1 MGLVENGN
9 SGLSIADAMAL
20 ANNGNGGLEGGFG
33 GTWTW
38 VFFLFFLLAWG
49 GGGFFGGNSGA
60 MTNSVREGE
69 LTRAE
74 MYNALGQQD
83 SFSNQANI
91 MRELSAFERDAANNW
106 GSMKYDNLIGVN
118 NIMTQMAA
126 NAANQAQCC
135 CETNRNIDAVRY
147 ENAKNTCD
155 ITHNAQINTRDILES
170 QNVGF
175 QRILDFLT
183 NDKIES
189 LRNELQSAQLQLGN
203 MSQTT
208 TLINTLRPYPAP
220 AYITTSPYMTIYPPT
235 TTTTG

>member
-1 MGLVENGN
+1 MGLVENGG
-9 SGLSIADAMAL
+9 GLSIADAMAL
-20 ANNGNGGLEGGFG
+20 AGNKNEGGLFEG
-33 GTWTW
+33 TSAW

-49 GGGFFGGNSGA
+49 GGGGFFGGGNS
-60 MTNSVREGE
+60 TREGE

-83 SFSNQANI
+83 SFANQSNI

-106 GSMKYDNLIGVN
+106 GAMKYDNLMGVN
-118 NIMTQMAA
+118 SIMSQMAA
-126 NAANQAQCC
+126 NAAAQAQCC

-147 ENAKNTCD
+147 ENAKNTGD
-155 ITHNAQINTRDILES
+155 VVHNAQLNTRDILES
-170 QNVGF
+170 QNAGF

-208 TLINTLRPYPAP
+208 TLINTLRPFPAP
-220 AYITTSPYMTIYPPT
+220 AYITNSPYTAIYPPV
-235 TTTTG
+235 TTG

>member
-1 MGLVENGN
+1 MSLVENGGG
-9 SGLSIADAMAL
+9 GLSIADAMAL
-20 ANNGNGGLEGGFG
+20 SKGNGDMGGFG

-49 GGGFFGGNSGA
+49 GGGLFGGGGNNS
-60 MTNSVREGE
+60 TREGE

-83 SFSNQANI
+83 SFVNQSNI

-106 GSMKYDNLIGVN
+106 GAMKYDNLIGVN
-118 NIMTQMAA
+118 NIMSQMAA
-126 NAANQAQCC
+126 NAAAQAQCC

-155 ITHNAQINTRDILES
+155 ITHNAQLNTRDILES
-170 QNVGF
+170 QNAGF

-183 NDKIES
+183 TDKIDS
-189 LRNELQSAQLQLGN
+189 LRSELQSAQLQLGN

-208 TLINTLRPYPAP
+208 NLINSLRPYPTP
-220 AYITTSPYMTIYPPT
+220 AYITASPYTSAYGGCGCGI
-235 TTTTG
+235 

>member
-1 MGLVENGN
+1 MGLVENGG
-9 SGLSIADAMAL
+9 GLSIADAMAL
-20 ANNGNGGLEGGFG
+20 AGNKNEGGLFEG
-33 GTWTW
+33 TSAW

-49 GGGFFGGNSGA
+49 GGGGFFGGGGN
-60 MTNSVREGE
+60 TTREGE

-83 SFSNQANI
+83 SFVNQSNI

-106 GSMKYDNLIGVN
+106 GAMKYDNLMGVN
-118 NIMTQMAA
+118 SIMSQMAA
-126 NAANQAQCC
+126 NAAAQAQCC

-147 ENAKNTCD
+147 ENARNTGD
-155 ITHNAQINTRDILES
+155 VVHNAQLNTRDILES
-170 QNVGF
+170 QNAGF

-208 TLINTLRPYPAP
+208 TLINTLRPFPAP
-220 AYITTSPYMTIYPPT
+220 AYITNSPYTAIYPPV
-235 TTTTG
+235 TTG

>member
-20 ANNGNGGLEGGFG
+20 ANNGGNGMEGGFG

-49 GGGFFGGNSGA
+49 GGGFFGGGPNA
-60 MTNSVREGE
+60 MTNSIREGE

-106 GSMKYDNLIGVN
+106 GAMKYDNLIGVN
-118 NIMTQMAA
+118 NIMTQMAN
-126 NAANQAQCC
+126 NAAAQAQCC

-170 QNVGF
+170 QNMGF
-175 QRILDFLT
+175 QKILDFLT

-220 AYITTSPYMTIYPPT
+220 AYITTSPYMTIYPPA

>member
-1 MGLVENGN
+1 MGLVENGG
-9 SGLSIADAMAL
+9 GLSIADAMAL
-20 ANNGNGGLEGGFG
+20 AGNKNEGGLFEG
-33 GTWTW
+33 TSAW

-49 GGGFFGGNSGA
+49 GGGGFFGGGGNS
-60 MTNSVREGE
+60 TREGE

-83 SFSNQANI
+83 SFVNQSNI
-91 MRELSAFERDAANNW
+91 MRELSAFERDATNNW
-106 GSMKYDNLIGVN
+106 GAMKYDNLMGVN
-118 NIMTQMAA
+118 SIMSQMAA
-126 NAANQAQCC
+126 NAAAQAQCC

-147 ENAKNTCD
+147 ENAKNTGD
-155 ITHNAQINTRDILES
+155 VVHNAQLNTRDILES
-170 QNVGF
+170 QNAGF

-208 TLINTLRPYPAP
+208 TLINTLRPFPAP
-220 AYITTSPYMTIYPPT
+220 AYITNSPYTAIYPPV
-235 TTTTG
+235 TTG

>member
-1 MGLVENGN
+1 MSLVENGN

-20 ANNGNGGLEGGFG
+20 AGNNEMGGFG

-49 GGGFFGGNSGA
+49 GGGLFGGGGNS
-60 MTNSVREGE
+60 TREGE

-83 SFSNQANI
+83 SFANQSSI
-91 MRELSAFERDAANNW
+91 LRELSSFERDAANNW
-106 GSMKYDNLIGVN
+106 GNMKYDNLMGVN
-118 NIMTQMAA
+118 SILTQMAN
-126 NAANQAQCC
+126 NAASQAQCC

-155 ITHNAQINTRDILES
+155 ITHNAQLNTRDILES
-170 QNVGF
+170 QNAGF

-183 NDKIES
+183 TDKIES

-208 TLINTLRPYPAP
+208 TLINTLRPFPAP
-220 AYITTSPYMTIYPPT
+220 AYITNSPYTAIYPPV

>member
-1 MGLVENGN
+1 MGLVENGG
-9 SGLSIADAMAL
+9 GLSIADAMAL
-20 ANNGNGGLEGGFG
+20 AGNRNEGGLFEG
-33 GTWTW
+33 TSAW

-49 GGGFFGGNSGA
+49 GGGGFFGGGGNS
-60 MTNSVREGE
+60 TREGE

-83 SFSNQANI
+83 SFVNQSNI

-106 GSMKYDNLIGVN
+106 GAMKYDNLMGVN
-118 NIMTQMAA
+118 SIMSQMAA
-126 NAANQAQCC
+126 NAAAQAQCC

-147 ENAKNTCD
+147 ENARNTGD
-155 ITHNAQINTRDILES
+155 VIHNTQLNTRDILES
-170 QNVGF
+170 QNAGF

-208 TLINTLRPYPAP
+208 TLINTLRPFPAP
-220 AYITTSPYMTIYPPT
+220 AYITNSPYTAIYPPV
-235 TTTTG
+235 TTG

>member
-1 MGLVENGN
+1 MGLVENGG
-9 SGLSIADAMAL
+9 GLSIADAMAL
-20 ANNGNGGLEGGFG
+20 AGDRNEGGLFEGNSA
-33 GTWTW
+33 W

-49 GGGFFGGNSGA
+49 GGGGFFGGGGNS
-60 MTNSVREGE
+60 TREGE

-83 SFSNQANI
+83 SFSNQSNI
-91 MRELSAFERDAANNW
+91 MHELSAFERDAANNW
-106 GSMKYDNLIGVN
+106 GSMKYDNLMGVN
-118 NIMTQMAA
+118 SIMSQMAA
-126 NAANQAQCC
+126 NAAAQAQCC

-147 ENAKNTCD
+147 ENARNTGD
-155 ITHNAQINTRDILES
+155 VVHNAQLNTRDILES
-170 QNVGF
+170 QNAGF

-208 TLINTLRPYPAP
+208 TLINTLRPFPAP
-220 AYITTSPYMTIYPPT
+220 AYITNSPYTAIYPPV
-235 TTTTG
+235 TTG

>member
-1 MGLVENGN
+1 MGLVENGG
-9 SGLSIADAMAL
+9 GLSIADAMAL
-20 ANNGNGGLEGGFG
+20 AGNKNEGGLFEG
-33 GTWTW
+33 TSAW

-49 GGGFFGGNSGA
+49 GGGGFFGGGGNS
-60 MTNSVREGE
+60 TREGE

-83 SFSNQANI
+83 SFVNQSNI

-106 GSMKYDNLIGVN
+106 GAMKYDNLIGVN
-118 NIMTQMAA
+118 SIMSQMAA
-126 NAANQAQCC
+126 NAAAQAQCC

-147 ENAKNTCD
+147 ENAKNTGD
-155 ITHNAQINTRDILES
+155 VVHNAQLNTRDILES
-170 QNVGF
+170 QNAGF

-208 TLINTLRPYPAP
+208 TLINTLRPFPAP
-220 AYITTSPYMTIYPPT
+220 AYITNSPYTAIYPPV
-235 TTTTG
+235 TTG

>member
-1 MGLVENGN
+1 MSLVENG

-20 ANNGNGGLEGGFG
+20 TKGNDGEMGGFG

-49 GGGFFGGNSGA
+49 GGGLFGGGNNS
-60 MTNSVREGE
+60 TREGE

-83 SFSNQANI
+83 SFANQSNI

-106 GSMKYDNLIGVN
+106 GAMKYDNLIGVN
-118 NIMTQMAA
+118 NIMSQMAA
-126 NAANQAQCC
+126 NAAAQAQCC

-147 ENAKNTCD
+147 ENARNTGD
-155 ITHNAQINTRDILES
+155 VVHNAQLNTRDILES
-170 QNVGF
+170 QNAGF

-208 TLINTLRPYPAP
+208 TLINTLRPFPAP
-220 AYITTSPYMTIYPPT
+220 AYITNSPYTAIYPPV

>member
-1 MGLVENGN
+1 MGLVENGG
-9 SGLSIADAMAL
+9 GLSIADAMAL
-20 ANNGNGGLEGGFG
+20 AGNRNEGGLFEG
-33 GTWTW
+33 TSAW

-49 GGGFFGGNSGA
+49 GGGGFFGGGGNS
-60 MTNSVREGE
+60 TREGE

-83 SFSNQANI
+83 SFVNQSNI

-106 GSMKYDNLIGVN
+106 GAMKYDNLMGVN
-118 NIMTQMAA
+118 SIMSQMAA
-126 NAANQAQCC
+126 NAAAQAQCC

-147 ENAKNTCD
+147 ENARNTGD
-155 ITHNAQINTRDILES
+155 VVHNAQLNTRDILES
-170 QNVGF
+170 QNAGF

-208 TLINTLRPYPAP
+208 TLINTLRPFPAP
-220 AYITTSPYMTIYPPT
+220 AYITNSPYTAIYPPV
-235 TTTTG
+235 TTG